1 MSHIVV
7 RRMIAAVAA
16 PPRKPSST
24 PSSRTSTREHRN
36 SQLPRCR
43 LTRTVAATRYHLT
56 IGAVNCQAGFAF
68 RDYLSQDAPTVSRSE
83 VWMGPGQPT
92 LQLSLDVIMY
102 ENYDSCESSK
112 DLRGYAAV

>member
-1 MSHIVV
+1 
-7 RRMIAAVAA
+7 MIAAVAA
-16 PPRKPSST
+16 PPRRLLST
-24 PSSRTSTREHRN
+24 PSSRTSTREYTNGLSR
-36 SQLPRCR
+36 RC
-43 LTRTVAATRYHLT
+43 LTWTVAAIRYHLT

-102 ENYDSCESSK
+102 ENYDSCESSNG
-112 DLRGYAAV
+112 LSCGHAAV